1 MNTGKSLRSQE
12 TLMRSN
18 TEDSISTLIEE
29 LAALAI
35 VAASSVILV
44 DIGVQPAEAGS
55 DANCP
60 SKSGAATTI
69 DPNAPNAVNSNTPLT
84 AQSIV

>member
-1 MNTGKSLRSQE
+1 MNKKAF
-12 TLMRSN
+12 LM
-18 TEDSISTLIEE
+18 TVFV
-29 LAALAI
+29 I
-35 VAASSVILV
+35 VGASSVMLV
-44 DIGVQPAEAGS
+44 GSIGVQPAEAGS

>member
-1 MNTGKSLRSQE
+1 MTVFV
-12 TLMRSN
+12 
-18 TEDSISTLIEE
+18 
-29 LAALAI
+29 I
-35 VAASSVILV
+35 VAASSIMLV
-44 DIGVQPAEAGS
+44 GSIGVQPAEAGS

>member
-1 MNTGKSLRSQE
+1 M
-12 TLMRSN
+12 
-18 TEDSISTLIEE
+18 
-29 LAALAI
+29 AALAI
-35 VAASSVILV
+35 VAASSVMLV
-44 DIGVQPAEAGS
+44 GIWVQPAQAAS

-84 AQSIV
+84 TQSIV

>member
-1 MNTGKSLRSQE
+1 M
-12 TLMRSN
+12 
-18 TEDSISTLIEE
+18 
-29 LAALAI
+29 
-35 VAASSVILV
+35 LV
-44 DIGVQPAEAGS
+44 GIGVQPAEAGS

-69 DPNAPNAVNSNTPLT
+69 DPNAPNVVNSNIPLT

>member
-1 MNTGKSLRSQE
+1 MNKKAF
-12 TLMRSN
+12 LM
-18 TEDSISTLIEE
+18 
-29 LAALAI
+29 AALTI
-35 VAASSVILV
+35 VAASSVMV
-44 DIGVQPAEAGS
+44 VGSIGVQPAEAGS

>member
-1 MNTGKSLRSQE
+1 MINKAFI
-12 TLMRSN
+12 M
-18 TEDSISTLIEE
+18 
-29 LAALAI
+29 AALMI
-35 VAASSVILV
+35 VAASSVMLV
-44 DIGVQPAEAGS
+44 GSIGIQPAEAGS

-60 SKSGAATTI
+60 SKSGTATTI